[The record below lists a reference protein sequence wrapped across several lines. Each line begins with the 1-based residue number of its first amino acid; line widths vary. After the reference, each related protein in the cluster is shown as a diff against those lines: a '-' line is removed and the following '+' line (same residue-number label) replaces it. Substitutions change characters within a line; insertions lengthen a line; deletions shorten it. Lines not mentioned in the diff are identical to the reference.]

1 VSGGGQE
8 ASAKAAV
15 DDLRA
20 SVGKL
25 EDVMEDAGID
35 ANGPLGV
42 VLEVVGEG
50 LMRLASLVQR
60 CEEGVNRAVSDARA
74 ATEGDLNRLRAGV
87 TAAEIALNQARTTHT
102 ILEVQRETL
111 VSRMIGDIAPR
122 IAAGLKDLLVIRE
135 RRFNRNVEWGR
146 RAAVCAVA
154 IALVLAGYVGRGVQ
168 DSDATEALARCGK
181 AVVVDSASGQKYCP
195 LEALLPR

>member
-1 VSGGGQE
+1 VYR
-8 ASAKAAV
+8 V
-15 DDLRA
+15 
-20 SVGKL
+20 
-25 EDVMEDAGID
+25 
-35 ANGPLGV
+35 
-42 VLEVVGEG
+42 
-50 LMRLASLVQR
+50 
-60 CEEGVNRAVSDARA
+60 VSDARA
-74 ATEGDLNRLRAGV
+74 ATAADLSRLRAGV
-87 TAAEIALNQARTTHT
+87 TAAEIALNQAKTAHT

-146 RAAVCAVA
+146 RAAVCAGA

-181 AVVVDSASGQKYCP
+181 ALVVDPATGEKYCP